1 MKVSEEKGKEEEEEL
16 ARMVGSVRNG
26 NVTNL
31 FEMICCVNIFTL
43 I

>member
-1 MKVSEEKGKEEEEEL
+1 MKVSEEKGEEEEEL
-16 ARMVGSVRNG
+16 ARMVGSVRSG

>member
-1 MKVSEEKGKEEEEEL
+1 MKVCEEKGEEEEEL

>member
-1 MKVSEEKGKEEEEEL
+1 MKVSEEKGEEEEEEL
-16 ARMVGSVRNG
+16 ARMVGSVRSG

>member
-1 MKVSEEKGKEEEEEL
+1 MKVSEEKGEVEEEL
-16 ARMVGSVRNG
+16 ARMVGSVRSG